1 MAEED
6 GTAAF
11 FERLLESIPGIGPAA
26 TVKQYAAAF
35 VDAGAM
41 GADFEE
47 ASLEELLE
55 RLASDYGFKR
65 LHVKKVEM
73 YRSAKSAGGGG
84 ARLSVGGSDGGASPR
99 ESASPSDALTPRGM
113 RWSVPAAVRLRA
125 ARRRD

>member
-1 MAEED
+1 MAEEDD

-11 FERLLESIPGIGPAA
+11 FERLLESMGIKPEEA
-26 TVKQYAAAF
+26 VKHYAAAF
-35 VDAGAM
+35 VDAGAAL
-41 GADFEE
+41 ADFEE
-47 ASLEELLE
+47 ASLEE
-55 RLASDYGFKR
+55 LASDYGFKR